1 MTDDFTL
8 QTAAR
13 LLTINQRAFDNVGVS
28 KSLRPAPPIPGA
40 GLTVA
45 LFLVAAVIAAFAM

>member
-28 KSLRPAPPIPGA
+28 RSIRPPSPRPGV

-45 LFLVAAVIAAFAM
+45 LFLVAAVIAAFAL

>member
-1 MTDDFTL
+1 MTGHITL

-28 KSLRPAPPIPGA
+28 RSLKPSAPIPGA

-45 LFLVAAVIAAFAM
+45 LFLVAAVIAAFAL